1 MTVQPTTGL
10 AASLSRRWRDFLIQ
24 WIAMLILILAGPAFA
39 RPGTLAA
46 SLGCF
51 VRPARP

>member
-24 WIAMLILILAGPAFA
+24 WIAMLILPAFA
-39 RPGTLAA
+39 QPGTLVA

>member
-10 AASLSRRWRDFLIQ
+10 AASLSRRWRVFLIQ
-24 WIAMLILILAGPAFA
+24 WIAMLILAGPAFA

>member
-1 MTVQPTTGL
+1 MTVQPATGL
-10 AASLSRRWRDFLIQ
+10 AASLSRRWRVFLIQ
-24 WIAMLILILAGPAFA
+24 GIAMLILAGPAFA
-39 RPGTLAA
+39 QPGTLAA